1 MKFRDWF
8 DWLGSARRENDAV
21 NADALRIASL
31 EAANADLKAQT
42 RAANIKAIVWQVKAE
57 DLQDKLEEA
66 RNTIAVLD
74 AQYEGAEA
82 ALKTARAE
90 IEELEANEETNWP
103 LVSYALRQKAN
114 RARYDAKRR
123 GK

>member
-1 MKFRDWF
+1 MKLF
-8 DWLGSARRENDAV
+8 DWLGAARRENDEV

-42 RAANIKAIVWQVKAE
+42 RAANIKAMVWQTKAE
-57 DLQDKLEEA
+57 DLQDKLDEA
-66 RNTIAVLD
+66 RNTIGVSD
-74 AQYEGAEA
+74 AQYEAAQA
-82 ALKTARAE
+82 ALKAARSE

-103 LVSYALRQKAN
+103 LISYALRQKAN

-123 GK
+123 ATK

>member
-8 DWLGSARRENDAV
+8 DWLGSARRENDDIS
-21 NADALRIASL
+21 ADALRIASL

-42 RAANIKAIVWQVKAE
+42 RAANIKAMVWQVKAE
-57 DLQDKLEEA
+57 DLQDKLEA
-66 RNTIAVLD
+66 
-74 AQYEGAEA
+74 AQ
-82 ALKTARAE
+82 
-90 IEELEANEETNWP
+90 P
-103 LVSYALRQKAN
+103 LIDYAKRQKAN

>member
-1 MKFRDWF
+1 MRIWIKFL
-8 DWLGSARRENDAV
+8 DWLGSARRENEDISSDAH
-21 NADALRIASL
+21 RIASL

-57 DLQDKLEEA
+57 DLQDKL
-66 RNTIAVLD
+66 D
-74 AQYEGAEA
+74 AQAHLVAY
-82 ALKTARAE
+82 
-90 IEELEANEETNWP
+90 AN
-103 LVSYALRQKAN
+103 RQKAN